1 MAKLDDTENK
11 GANMLFLVCNMDGY
25 IMDCL
30 SALNFKEAYAN
41 SLGRNFGEILI
52 EIDKD
57 TVEKIKALGND
68 IK

>member
-1 MAKLDDTENK
+1 
-11 GANMLFLVCNMDGY
+11 MLFLVCNMDGY